1 MSTHKSVPMELMLE
15 RFKLSQEQIESFC
28 RKRHID
34 RLALFGSV
42 LRDDFTPESDIDV
55 LVEFDPDHIPGLITL
70 AGMEIELSEL
80 IGGRRVDMNT
90 PRSISRYFRDEVL
103 EEAEAL
109 YVA

>member
-1 MSTHKSVPMELMLE
+1 MSTQDSVSKEVILE
-15 RFKLSQEQIESFC
+15 RFKLSPEQIESFC
-28 RKRHID
+28 RRHHID

-42 LRDDFTPESDIDV
+42 LREDFTTDSEIDV

-80 IGGRRVDMNT
+80 IGDHKADMRT
-90 PRSISRYFRDEVL
+90 PKELSRYFRDEVM